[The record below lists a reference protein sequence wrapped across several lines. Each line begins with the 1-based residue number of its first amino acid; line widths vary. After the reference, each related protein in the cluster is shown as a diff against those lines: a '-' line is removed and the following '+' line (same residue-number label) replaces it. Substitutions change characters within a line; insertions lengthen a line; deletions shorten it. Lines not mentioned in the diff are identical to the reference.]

1 MITRR
6 RFMQK
11 LSVAGAGLWL
21 STPYN
26 IASPQFGATTEAPLN
41 RSILQNRTR
50 QVSIRLL
57 DAKGKPLP
65 HKKVEIKQLK
75 HAFLFGD
82 CNPGMDSMY
91 RQGSAT
97 AEKLKIY
104 RKVFASVF
112 NAVNATCYW
121 TERPRNNMAK
131 TEEFQGEQFLDGF
144 NDTVDWGLANGLAV
158 KGHPLFWTVPKA
170 IPEWMLKYDY
180 PTQLK
185 FLEVRLRSIVG
196 RYKGRVTLWDA
207 VNEMLWEPALKN
219 LANRTWPYTETPDQ
233 MAEYIAL
240 VLRICREE
248 DPDALFLINDYG
260 LERDHNQVKQLI
272 SNDNDPGA
280 IQKNKLSDQHGN
292 EVTAMRQ
299 RQRYLELVKRLTD
312 MGYPPAAIGM
322 QGHSGAV
329 SAEEQ
334 QALYDQM
341 AKAGL
346 PLHITEFWAHEED
359 FGPEIQKLGNE
370 EKEER
375 IAAYVVQY
383 LKNAFAHPAI
393 DCFFFWGFMG
403 MATEWKEGNSP
414 SYEERPV
421 LNAVRN
427 LIHKEWH
434 THEHITTNGDGILT
448 FNAYYGDYSL
458 RYTLKKENSGVVGL
472 TFKIDKQSGVPLVLK
487 TMIG

>member
-1 MITRR
+1 MISRR
-6 RFMQK
+6 LFLQK
-11 LSVAGAGLWL
+11 ASLATTGLWL
-21 STPYN
+21 SHH
-26 IASPQFGATTEAPLN
+26 IASPHFGSRSEASANNDIYRN
-41 RSILQNRTR
+41 RMR
-50 QVSIRLL
+50 QVSIRLI

-65 HKKVEIKQLK
+65 HQMVEIKQLK

-97 AEKLKIY
+97 AGKLKIY

-144 NDTVDWGLANGLAV
+144 NDTVDWGLANGLTV

-196 RYKGRVTLWDA
+196 RYQGRVSLWDA

-219 LANRTWPYTETPDQ
+219 LANRTWPYTETLDN
-233 MAEYIAL
+233 MCEYIAL

-248 DPDALFLINDYG
+248 DPDATFLINDYG
-260 LERDHNQVKQLI
+260 LERDHNQAKQLI
-272 SNDNDPGA
+272 SNDNDPRA
-280 IQKNKLSDQHGN
+280 IEKNKLFDQHGK
-292 EVTAMRQ
+292 EVTALRQ
-299 RQRYLELVKRLTD
+299 RQRYLELIKRLAD
-312 MGYPPAAIGM
+312 MGFPPAAIGM

-329 SAEEQ
+329 STEEQ
-334 QALYDQM
+334 HALYDQM
-341 AKAGL
+341 AEAGL

-359 FGPEIQKLGNE
+359 FGDEFRKFDDE
-370 EKEER
+370 EKQER

-383 LKNAFAHPAI
+383 LKNAFAHPSI
-393 DCFFFWGFMG
+393 DSFFFWGFMG
-403 MATEWKEGNSP
+403 MATKWKEGNSP
-414 SYEERPV
+414 VYEELPV

-427 LIHKEWH
+427 LIHKEWN
-434 THEHITTNGDGILT
+434 TTEKLTTNGDGIIS
-448 FNAYYGDYSL
+448 FRAFYGDYSL
-458 RYTLKKENSGVVGL
+458 RYGLNKEDFGNMGIP
-472 TFKIDKQSGVPLVLK
+472 FKVDKQSGIPLTLK
-487 TMIG
+487 TMAR